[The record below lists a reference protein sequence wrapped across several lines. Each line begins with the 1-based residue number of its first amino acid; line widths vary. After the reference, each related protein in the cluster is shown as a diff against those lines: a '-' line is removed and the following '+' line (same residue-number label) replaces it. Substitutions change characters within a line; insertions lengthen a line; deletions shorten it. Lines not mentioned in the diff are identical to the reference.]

1 MRKDEIE
8 IGGIYTHNR
17 NVFRLVVDMGPQYN
31 SNDDRE
37 WGVNYA
43 VLSNGLGRQAN
54 MPLSEFA
61 AWAKE
66 KIE

>member
-1 MRKDEIE
+1 MKEEQIK
-8 IGGIYTHNR
+8 IGGVYTHTGK
-17 NVFRLVVDMGPQYN
+17 VLRLVMDIGPQYN
-31 SNDDRE
+31 PNGDGE

-43 VLSNGLGRQAN
+43 VLGNRLGRQAN
-54 MPLSEFA
+54 MLLSEFA